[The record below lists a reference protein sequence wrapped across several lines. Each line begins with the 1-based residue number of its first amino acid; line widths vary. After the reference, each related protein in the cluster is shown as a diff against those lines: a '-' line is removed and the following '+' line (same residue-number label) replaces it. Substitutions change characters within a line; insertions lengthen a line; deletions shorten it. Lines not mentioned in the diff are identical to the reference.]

1 MDQRPR
7 DLPPRTDWDRLPV
20 GDDGSW
26 SLVPV
31 LIVVALLAVG
41 AWLLFANSATTPTTT
56 TSEHVPSPSATP
68 TPKPPPPPG
77 PSPRRPPPRAP
88 SRRRRQRP
96 PQPHPPTAPPP
107 TALRHRRPSPNGV
120 ARWLPSSSP
129 LRPRF
134 RGAFFW
140 TPHWSRRD
148 WSRLARPAPP

>member
-68 TPKPPPPPG
+68 SPKPSPPATTPATPP
-77 PSPRRPPPRAP
+77 SNSAP
-88 SRRRRQRP
+88 SNS
-96 PQPHPPTAPPP
+96 A
-107 TALRHRRPSPNGV
+107 
-120 ARWLPSSSP
+120 
-129 LRPRF
+129 
-134 RGAFFW
+134 
-140 TPHWSRRD
+140 
-148 WSRLARPAPP
+148 PAPATKP

>member
-68 TPKPPPPPG
+68 K
-77 PSPRRPPPRAP
+77 PSPPATTPATPPSNSAP
-88 SRRRRQRP
+88 SDS
-96 PQPHPPTAPPP
+96 AP
-107 TALRHRRPSPNGV
+107 SN
-120 ARWLPSSSP
+120 SI
-129 LRPRF
+129 
-134 RGAFFW
+134 
-140 TPHWSRRD
+140 
-148 WSRLARPAPP
+148 PAPATKP